1 MKFKLSAK
9 THLIQKKKMVEKLAY
24 LLQLQLTSVRMSLRR
39 EILTR
44 LQLLLMNVLEE
55 HQGNKI

>member
-44 LQLLLMNVLEE
+44 LQFLLMNVLEE